1 MIFYFNYF
9 CFVSFDV
16 SFKKKELC
24 YHRQEEIT
32 PSYKILIGR
41 ADAEAEAPI
50 LWPPDAKSRL
60 IGEDPDAVKTQEKS
74 FIRSDL
80 ANIPLI

>member
-1 MIFYFNYF
+1 MLVHPTDICISPDTTFMIFYFNYF

-60 IGEDPDAVKTQEKS
+60 IG
-74 FIRSDL
+74 RL
-80 ANIPLI
+80 